1 MMHIDYFAD
10 TVCPWC
16 YIGYRRLRQAIAAI
30 GPGDAAPALSWRSF
44 QLNPGLPPD
53 GIDRDRYLAA
63 RFGGLAAAQR
73 VHAAISRTAAAD
85 GLAIDFGRIARV
97 PNTLDSHRLIRL
109 AAAHGRG
116 SQAIEALQ
124 SSYFSQGRDIGD
136 RATLIGIGESCGLA
150 AGSIQ
155 AHLESPDGTDA
166 VLNDERDGR
175 AFGIAGVPFLL
186 VNRRYAIAGV
196 QPVEVLVQVLAL
208 GRGDAGEA

>member
-16 YIGYRRLRQAIAAI
+16 YIGHRRLRQAIAAI
-30 GPGDAAPALSWRSF
+30 GPEGAPPALSWRSF

-53 GIDRDRYLAA
+53 GIERNRYLVA

-85 GLAIDFGRIARV
+85 GLAIDFARITRV
-97 PNTLDSHRLIRL
+97 PNTMDSHRLIRL
-109 AAAHGRG
+109 AAAQGRG
-116 SQAIEALQ
+116 GLVIDALQ
-124 SSYFSQGRDIGD
+124 RGYFAEGRDIGD
-136 RATLIGIGESCGLA
+136 RATLIEIGESCGLDA
-150 AGSIQ
+150 RAILTS
-155 AHLESPDGTDA
+155 LDSPDCTDA
-166 VLNDERDGR
+166 VLADERDGR

-196 QPVEVLVQVLAL
+196 QPIEVLAQVLAL
-208 GRGDAGEA
+208 GRGEAD